1 MKELTLGMRDIV
13 TDIPATCG
21 RKMILCAIDEER
33 EFVDGKPTGK
43 IANNVYDVVLPEK
56 AYKHLLVKIPG
67 SARLTLNEN
76 DPHDV
81 FVEFQGLTIT
91 PYAFNGRTGLSAK
104 ASGIRVVNL
113 DTEMKGQAGKA

>member
-1 MKELTLGMRDIV
+1 MKELTLSMRDLI

-33 EFVDGKPTGK
+33 EFIDGKPTGK
-43 IANNVYDVVLPEK
+43 VANNVYDVVLPER

-76 DPHDV
+76 DPQDV
-81 FVEFQGLTIT
+81 YVEFSGLSIT

-104 ASGIRVVNL
+104 ATGIRVISL
-113 DTEMKGQAGKA
+113 DVGSKGSSGKA